1 MTRTT
6 EELEAAEP
14 PQALATSWPGLV
26 ALLRSLD
33 EVRFL
38 PPDASRREQ
47 AVDAIREAQALVAN
61 LASLDRWR

>member
-1 MTRTT
+1 
-6 EELEAAEP
+6 
-14 PQALATSWPGLV
+14 
-26 ALLRSLD
+26 
-33 EVRFL
+33 VRFL